1 MKLNLFTNKYVLY
14 VLAFLSIVNIL
25 GYFMNRSYGAIT
37 FFALV
42 AFLTFCFTKNMIIV
56 LGIALFSTNLLG
68 GLADI
73 FMSQNNNSNDNTS
86 SKNSKT
92 EEGFINNNSM
102 DSSDKKQSVDIEG
115 TITKSGGIPNFDMGL
130 FSPADNNNEI
140 NKDISL
146 KFDKTQDLDKKKDFL
161 QTQMTADN
169 IKEIEQ
175 KTNELLKE
183 QDTMMKQIADFGPLL
198 SSSLEAIGNVTSG
211 NIGGVITQLTNN
223 LDALYQKYPDSFP
236 NDYKETSEKMKGTLD
251 QVRNEKGKVND
262 LLNSN
267 KIKENPDVQKE
278 IIKFKEQLN
287 F

>member
-1 MKLNLFTNKYVLY
+1 MKFNLFTNKYVLY
-14 VLAFLSIVNIL
+14 ILAFLSIVNIL

-42 AFLTFCFTKNMIIV
+42 AFLTFCFTKNMIVV

-68 GLADI
+68 GLAEI
-73 FMSQNNNSNDNTS
+73 FMSKNNNSNDNTNT
-86 SKNSKT
+86 KNQ
-92 EEGFINNNSM
+92 EGFINNNST
-102 DSSDKKQSVDIEG
+102 DFLNKKPSTDIEG
-115 TITKSGGIPNFDMGL
+115 TITKNGGMPNFDMDL
-130 FSPADNNNEI
+130 FSSADYNNES

-146 KFDKTQDLDKKKDFL
+146 KFDKTQELDKKKDFL

-183 QDTMMKQIADFGPLL
+183 QDIMMKQIADFGPLL

-236 NDYKETSEKMKGTLD
+236 SDYKET
-251 QVRNEKGKVND
+251 
-262 LLNSN
+262 
-267 KIKENPDVQKE
+267 
-278 IIKFKEQLN
+278 
-287 F
+287 